1 LKLPHFSSAN
11 IARVLLAA
19 VLGGLLATAQA
30 VVPVYDYVVKQ
41 SYPHDPQ
48 AFTQGLVYRDG
59 FLYESTGMN
68 GRSSIRKVELT
79 TGKVLQQRDI
89 PSIYFG
95 EGITLVGKEIIS
107 LTWTSQQGFGF
118 DLETFA
124 PTRKWNYRGE
134 GWGLA
139 TGDGKVF
146 MSDGSNVIRVLDPVT
161 LAERSRIRVTADGV
175 PVDQLNEMEWV
186 EGELYANI
194 WQTDRIARIDPAT
207 GNVVGWIDLSGLLAP
222 KWRGIRIVDVLNG
235 IAYDGAGHRLFVT
248 GKLWP
253 RVFEITLVPRA
264 KP

>member
-1 LKLPHFSSAN
+1 LKLPPFSSAS
-11 IARVLLAA
+11 IARLVLGA

-41 SYPHDPQ
+41 SFPHDPQ
-48 AFTQGLVYRDG
+48 AFTQGLVFRDG

-68 GRSSIRKVELT
+68 GRSSIRKVELA

-124 PTRKWNYRGE
+124 PTRKWTYRGE

-146 MSDGSNVIRVLDPVT
+146 MSDGSSSIRVLDPVT
-161 LAERSRIRVTADGV
+161 LAERARIRVTADGE
-175 PVDQLNEMEWV
+175 PVD
-186 EGELYANI
+186 
-194 WQTDRIARIDPAT
+194 
-207 GNVVGWIDLSGLLAP
+207 
-222 KWRGIRIVDVLNG
+222 
-235 IAYDGAGHRLFVT
+235 
-248 GKLWP
+248 
-253 RVFEITLVPRA
+253 
-264 KP
+264 